1 MNIENQEIFYL
12 FIFNKQLKK
21 QETIFF
27 YIKKYSCENIH
38 IVLIF
43 LENLLSIVFFLELK
57 LTSIHKTHPHKN
69 LNTSIHKNQAYP

>member
-38 IVLIF
+38 IVF
-43 LENLLSIVFFLELK
+43 FFL
-57 LTSIHKTHPHKN
+57 
-69 LNTSIHKNQAYP
+69 